1 MGDWTFGALKARN
14 MALEAYCQNAE
25 CRRFFA
31 FDVDAL
37 LFLTDVPGVLDADRR
52 RIAELTPAQSRELC
66 ELRPPARAPSRTL
79 GGDKHE
85 RPRYGPALAV
95 R

>member
-1 MGDWTFGALKARN
+1 MSDWTFGVLKARN

-37 LFLTDVPGVLDADRR
+37 IASFGTDYLVAD
-52 RIAELTPAQSRELC
+52 IPQLEC
-66 ELRPPARAPSRTL
+66 
-79 GGDKHE
+79 
-85 RPRYGPALAV
+85 
-95 R
+95 